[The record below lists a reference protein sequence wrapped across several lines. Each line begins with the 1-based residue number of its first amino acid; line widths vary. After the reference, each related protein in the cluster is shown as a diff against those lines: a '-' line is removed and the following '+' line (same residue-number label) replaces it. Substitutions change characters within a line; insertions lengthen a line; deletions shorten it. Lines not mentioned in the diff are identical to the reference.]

1 MKFDKI
7 NNLKTGEIKV
17 KGGYDFPTY
26 KTTGD
31 NSFFLGIIGGTR
43 NSGKSTMVLN
53 LIDIEKEIML
63 KGKNK
68 VYFISPT
75 ADAKVKSFAEKY
87 PDNFEIVPELSKQ
100 HVKTVLEEIE
110 EGLKDWRELF
120 LLSKTI
126 KKFKKGEVLTDD
138 ELELLE
144 LHNFGETDAL
154 KGFNEKHPPIST
166 MVIDDSAVSP
176 LISQSQSRDGKFF
189 LQFVIR
195 HRHPPYYC
203 NIFILTQHLKLVMRP
218 IRVNCNL
225 VVIFPFRDVSIYE
238 SVFKEYSTLF
248 KNKIE
253 NFLNI
258 MNEIETRDNHSFCTI
273 YYDKVRFVRIN
284 LDETVTFGD
293 DDNKDI

>member
-1 MKFDKI
+1 MNFNKI
-7 NNLKTGEIKV
+7 NNYKTTEIKV
-17 KGGYDFPTY
+17 KGGYDFPKY

-43 NSGKSTMVLN
+43 NAGKSTMILN
-53 LIDIEKEIML
+53 LIDIEKDIML
-63 KGKNK
+63 HGKNK

-87 PDNFEIVPELSKQ
+87 PDNFEIVPELTKGN
-100 HVKTVLEEIE
+100 VKKVLDSIE
-110 EGLKDWRELF
+110 ECLRDWREL
-120 LLSKTI
+120 LILSKII
-126 KKFKKGEVLTDD
+126 KKFHKGKEPLTDD
-138 ELELLE
+138 ELQLLE
-144 LHNFGETDAL
+144 VHNFGETDEL
-154 KGFNEKHPPIST
+154 KGFNDKHPPIST
-166 MVIDDSAVSP
+166 MVVDDSAVSP
-176 LISQSQSRDGKFF
+176 LISQAQSRDGKYF

-218 IRVNCNL
+218 IRVNCNM
-225 VVIFPFRDVSIYE
+225 VVIFPFRDASIYE

-248 KNKIE
+248 NNKVE

-258 MNEIETRDNHSFCTI
+258 MSEIESRDNHSYCVI

-284 LDETVTFGD
+284 LDENVTFD
-293 DDNKDI
+293 NKDDNK